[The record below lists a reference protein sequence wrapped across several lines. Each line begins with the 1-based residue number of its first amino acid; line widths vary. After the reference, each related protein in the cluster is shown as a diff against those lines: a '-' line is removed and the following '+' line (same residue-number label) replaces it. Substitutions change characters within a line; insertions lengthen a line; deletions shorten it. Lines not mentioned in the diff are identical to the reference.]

1 MDVHL
6 WCSCLPAGR
15 GQPAARYMHAEGDRD
30 PKRRRQREEKKLN
43 TGGSEG
49 QGSLL
54 HTTPACIAYP
64 SAGTWLSARPGGPVG
79 IARSIGSDPAAGP
92 GSQQACAYARGRTPV
107 AVARGSS
114 PGSPT
119 SGSSARLATDRP
131 GQLLSLAPILLG
143 TGTRTVVAWKNL
155 RRGGRDV

>member
-15 GQPAARYMHAEGDRD
+15 GQPAARYMHAGGDRD

-79 IARSIGSDPAAGP
+79 IARSAGSDPAA
-92 GSQQACAYARGRTPV
+92 
-107 AVARGSS
+107 VARGEST
-114 PGSPT
+114 GLCVC
-119 SGSSARLATDRP
+119 ARPDAC
-131 GQLLSLAPILLG
+131 
-143 TGTRTVVAWKNL
+143 
-155 RRGGRDV
+155 RRRARALTWIAHVWIQRAISY